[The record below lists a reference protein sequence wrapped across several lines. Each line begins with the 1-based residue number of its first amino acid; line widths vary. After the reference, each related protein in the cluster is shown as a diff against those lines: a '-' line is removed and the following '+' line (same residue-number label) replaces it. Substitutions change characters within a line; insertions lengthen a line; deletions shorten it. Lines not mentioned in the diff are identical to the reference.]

1 MIIIS
6 VNVVAAEFFF
16 FFSKIFSLSEAAQVW
31 RSVAWTL
38 WFIGGN
44 YLVRSLCSF
53 ATAWLRKKTN
63 TGNGEQRAD
72 TSMAARAARDSYSRQ
87 GTVGSTGPDI

>member
-1 MIIIS
+1 MS
-6 VNVVAAEFFF
+6 VNISAAELFP
-16 FFSKIFSLSEAAQVW
+16 KIFSLLDTAKVW
-31 RSVAWTL
+31 GAVAWGL

-53 ATAWLRKKTN
+53 VTAWLRKRTN

-72 TSMAARAARDSYSRQ
+72 TAVAARAARGSYSRQ
-87 GTVGSTGPDI
+87 CTVGSTGPDV